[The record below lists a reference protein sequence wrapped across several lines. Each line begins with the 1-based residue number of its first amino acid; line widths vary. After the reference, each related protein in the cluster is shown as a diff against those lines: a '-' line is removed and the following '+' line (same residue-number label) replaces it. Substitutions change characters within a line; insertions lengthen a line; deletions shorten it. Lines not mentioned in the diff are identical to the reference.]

1 MGSSKCYRARWIAV
15 VSSSFRVGDTWGRE
29 KGCREAEIS
38 APLASLEDEEPATV
52 SCARGCRLQ
61 FITLLG
67 GAAAVV
73 SLTRPRFC
81 AADRGTDNHRSRS
94 MTCARDNPGCRGTN
108 SVSCRDI
115 EIHRRWLFALGAQS
129 VAAHSC

>member
-81 AADRGTDNHRSRS
+81 AADRGTDMQCARAPGNRAVLWLARSRRS
-94 MTCARDNPGCRGTN
+94 RYRFPMHGPHGCAR
-108 SVSCRDI
+108 
-115 EIHRRWLFALGAQS
+115 ELFP
-129 VAAHSC
+129 